1 VYPQVG
7 DKSNIIHNQFT
18 IEAGWSKKKCQYSPL
33 STSLGAKHVD
43 TQEQF
48 DQQTLTEH
56 LAELRSCLLIS
67 LGAVGVGF
75 VIVNSFI
82 QSLAEWF
89 LRPLVKVLPAGKALI
104 FTSYQDGFFFTLSW
118 R

>member
-1 VYPQVG
+1 M
-7 DKSNIIHNQFT
+7 D
-18 IEAGWSKKKCQYSPL
+18 A
-33 STSLGAKHVD
+33 
-43 TQEQF
+43 QEQF

-67 LGAVGVGF
+67 LAAVAVGF

-89 LRPLVKVLPAGKALI
+89 LRPLVKVLPAGKSLI
-104 FTSYQDGFFFTLSW
+104 FTSYQDGFFFTLNLRSFVAPF
-118 R
+118 